1 MRSCGRAAVRP
12 PRLGTRG
19 AGGSQGRRVD
29 CNSVPCRT
37 FAKKELG
44 ARVTPAGEF
53 VSLSS
58 VGLRNRMKND
68 KDEAVRKA
76 CYAGLLDIGPFIC
89 ENGFIDVVKKRNEMA
104 KKLGYEDF
112 YE

>member
-1 MRSCGRAAVRP
+1 M
-12 PRLGTRG
+12 
-19 AGGSQGRRVD
+19 
-29 CNSVPCRT
+29 
-37 FAKKELG
+37 
-44 ARVTPAGEF
+44 
-53 VSLSS
+53 SLSS